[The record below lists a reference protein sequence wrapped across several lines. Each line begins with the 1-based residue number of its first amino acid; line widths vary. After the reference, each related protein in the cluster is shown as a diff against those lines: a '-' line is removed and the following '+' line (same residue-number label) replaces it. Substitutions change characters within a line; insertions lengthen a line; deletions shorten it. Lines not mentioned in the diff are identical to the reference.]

1 MTDRMK
7 TSRPQKS
14 KWYRKPL
21 KLAGIN
27 FSEDHHLIGFQWPY
41 TNCMGTTYLTTM
53 MADGWIC
60 ECMGFTSHGHC
71 KHIKQVHERIIA

>member
-1 MTDRMK
+1 MTDRRNPK
-7 TSRPQKS
+7 PRRS

-21 KLAGIN
+21 KLEGIN
-27 FSEDHHLIGFQWPY
+27 FKGHHLIGMQWPY

-53 MADGWIC
+53 TADGWIC

-71 KHIKQVHERIIA
+71 KHIKQVHERLAA